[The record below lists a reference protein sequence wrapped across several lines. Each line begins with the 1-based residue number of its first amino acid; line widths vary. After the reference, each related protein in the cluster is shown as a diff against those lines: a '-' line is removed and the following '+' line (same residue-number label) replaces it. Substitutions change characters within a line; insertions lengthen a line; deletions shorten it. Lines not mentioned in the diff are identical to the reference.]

1 MATTSKRRTPVSSS
15 AGHRVPATRGPRM
28 LHQQPPATPTALLT
42 ADQVAAEL
50 HIHRITVYKMI
61 AARQIESVRLN
72 SRTVRIK
79 RSELD
84 RVISTSTRPVNPKFM
99 IGTR

>member
-1 MATTSKRRTPVSSS
+1 
-15 AGHRVPATRGPRM
+15 
-28 LHQQPPATPTALLT
+28 
-42 ADQVAAEL
+42 
-50 HIHRITVYKMI
+50 MI